1 MANGPERSWW
11 ARAALA
17 ARFLETLLLGL
28 LLVGLMIFASAQI
41 VLRNVFSMGVSWGD
55 GLIRLSVLWLALL
68 GALAASSDERHISLG
83 ALVRW
88 LPTRGQRA
96 ATAIADAFAAAVCGI
111 FAWLS
116 VTFVAGSRAAG
127 DTILNGL
134 PAWPFQLIMPVA
146 FVLIALRFASQTIR
160 RARSG

>member
-1 MANGPERSWW
+1 VAAAPERSWW

-17 ARFLETLLLGL
+17 ARFAETLLLGL
-28 LLVGLMIFASAQI
+28 LLIGLMIFASAQI

-88 LPTRGQRA
+88 LPTSGQRA
-96 ATAIADAFAAAVCGI
+96 ATVLADLFAAVVCGALTW
-111 FAWLS
+111 FSAK
-116 VTFVAGSRAAG
+116 FVADSLTAG
-127 DTILNGL
+127 DTLLSGV
-134 PAWPFQLIMPVA
+134 PAWPLQLIMPVA
-146 FVLIALRFASQTIR
+146 FALITYRFAFQALR
-160 RARSG
+160 RARGA